1 MLRNRASA
9 MILILEGLI
18 STMKKITEA
27 EYQGIKNKDL
37 NALRTE
43 VITFMAAQWVAR
55 NSLGNE
61 FNALLGQK
69 NAIGPGTKLE
79 NLRNRASTMIIIL
92 KRMIQLLG
100 SIKHDG
106 FNRIKKNDLQTLIT
120 DVNNFL
126 IATQP

>member
-1 MLRNRASA
+1 MEGINDIVMSLWEALERA
-9 MILILEGLI
+9 G
-18 STMKKITEA
+18 
-27 EYQGIKNKDL
+27 
-37 NALRTE
+37 
-43 VITFMAAQWVAR
+43 R
-55 NSLGNE
+55 NSLGND

-100 SIKHDG
+100 GIKHDG
-106 FNRIKKNDLQTLIT
+106 FNRIKKNDLETLIA
-120 DVNNFL
+120 DVNNFM